1 LTGKL
6 FPIKNVEEYL
16 HIEVY
21 RLYRSQREEQKY
33 TVDKKSIA
41 IFIVPDT
48 RDKVD
53 SRIGF
58 S

>member
-1 LTGKL
+1 
-6 FPIKNVEEYL
+6 VEEYL

-48 RDKVD
+48 GDKVD